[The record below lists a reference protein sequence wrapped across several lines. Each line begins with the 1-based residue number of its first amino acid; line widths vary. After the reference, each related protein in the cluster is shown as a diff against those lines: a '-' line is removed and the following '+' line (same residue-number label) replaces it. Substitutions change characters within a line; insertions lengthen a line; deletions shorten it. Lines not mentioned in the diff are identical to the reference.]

1 MRTITQKV
9 YIAEDGKEF
18 TSKEQCLLYEE
29 KIKSDEKNNT
39 YWKIIHQPD
48 LTEGRGHYGL
58 IFVRVKKCDHIGV
71 KIMLEDYCYR
81 TFGRPVAFV
90 QGCAAI
96 ENWRILES
104 NRDVY
109 VAGGKI
115 KVGDYSYDSKR
126 IELAFG
132 EKESG
137 LVIIS
142 S

>member
-18 TSKEQCLLYEE
+18 TTEFACKAYEAQL
-29 KIKSDEKNNT
+29 KADEKDNT
-39 YWKIIHQPD
+39 YWKIIYQPD

-58 IFVRVKKCDHIGV
+58 FFVRVKKCEHIRARV
-71 KIMLEDYCYR
+71 MLEDYCYR
-81 TFGRPVAFV
+81 ILGRPVAFV

-96 ENWRILES
+96 ENWRIFES
-104 NRDVY
+104 NREAY

-115 KVGDYSYDSKR
+115 KVGDYSYDGER
-126 IELAFG
+126 IELALG

-137 LVIIS
+137 LIIIS
-142 S
+142 